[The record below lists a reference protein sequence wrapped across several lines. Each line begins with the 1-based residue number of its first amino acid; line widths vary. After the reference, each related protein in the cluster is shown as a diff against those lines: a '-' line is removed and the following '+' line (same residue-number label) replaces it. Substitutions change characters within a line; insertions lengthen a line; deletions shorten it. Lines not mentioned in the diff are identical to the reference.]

1 MRLSLVV
8 PTYTINQNLLEIT
21 LRCLSSFR
29 NYVDELIVCEDANVY
44 IPEIHKLADIYITH
58 KNMQMA
64 GNSNMGWRAA
74 TGDYIGSAGADTI
87 LVEGDLRWLCVP
99 DKFSM
104 PQVLR
109 RNVTETSCCFV
120 MHRDMY
126 NKYGLWEPGSLWQ
139 GTDTFLFNKYR
150 PFMQMDHRVIIDTEN
165 GSPGSFQRAYGT
177 NAPEFY
183 PSHYRPTV

>member
-1 MRLSLVV
+1 MRLSLIV
-8 PTYTINQNLLEIT
+8 PTYTVNQNLLEIT
-21 LRCLSSFR
+21 LRCLTSFR
-29 NYVDELIVCEDANVY
+29 AYVDELIVCEDTNAYVR
-44 IPEIHKLADIYITH
+44 ELHDLADIYITH

-74 TGDYIGSAGADTI
+74 TGDYIASAGADTV
-87 LVEGDLRWLCVP
+87 LVEGDLKWLCVP
-99 DKFSM
+99 GKFNM

-126 NKYGLWEPGSLWQ
+126 NKYGLWEPEAKWQ
-139 GTDTFLFNKYR
+139 GTDTYLFNKYR

-165 GSPGSFQRAYGT
+165 SSPGSFQRAYGSNQT
-177 NAPEFY
+177 EFF
-183 PSHYRPTV
+183 PDGYRPNV